1 MWLVQ
6 LLFISLPLFN
16 QSQGFDKAS
25 TNLDTFKI
33 NQIQIIGSHNSYRI
47 KNDTLWNELN
57 RWKHPFTKMMV
68 TKSWNYSH
76 LPLDTQLTKYGLR
89 SLELDVYYDPNGG
102 RYYNQKG
109 NKKIKK
115 SVSSNVEDL
124 KKPGLKVMH
133 VPDYDYKTHHYLFKD
148 ALQTIKKWSDKNP
161 NHEPLFIM
169 VEMKDLQFMK
179 YFFPFK
185 NTKTLPFD
193 EQAVESID
201 KEIEEVFGSN
211 SNQIIIPDSLRKS
224 NATLRES
231 ILKNGWPTLNEC
243 KGKIFFILMGSK
255 KGMKNYLKGHENLSG
270 RKMFVFA
277 DENDLN
283 AAFIKIGNPLKN
295 FSKIQKLVKQGFI
308 VRTRTDAGG
317 REARKENYERSKAA
331 FDSGAQIIST
341 DFYSGRDYYFKK
353 KHNNFKI
360 ALPDKHVYRLNPV
373 SLDSLFISK

>member
-1 MWLVQ
+1 MKAFLFLFLSFLNQ
-6 LLFISLPLFN
+6 PEDSLLYSV
-16 QSQGFDKAS
+16 
-25 TNLDTFKI
+25 NLDTLELNKI
-33 NQIQIIGSHNSYRI
+33 QLLGSHNSYRI

-89 SLELDVYYDPNGG
+89 SIELDIYYDPKGG
-102 RYYNQKG
+102 RFYNQKG

-115 SVSSNVEDL
+115 PISSQEEDL

-148 ALQTIKKWSDKNP
+148 ALQTIKDWSDNNP

-179 YFFPFK
+179 FFFPFK
-185 NTKTLPFD
+185 NTKTLSFD
-193 EQAVESID
+193 DKAVESID
-201 KEIEEVFGSN
+201 QEIEDVFGVN
-211 SNQIIIPDSLRKS
+211 SNNIIIPDSLRKNS
-224 NATLRES
+224 STLKES
-231 ILKNGWPTLNEC
+231 ILKNGWPSLNKC
-243 KGKIFFILMGSK
+243 KGKIFFVLMGSK

-277 DENDLN
+277 DENNQN
-283 AAFIKIGNPLKN
+283 AAFIKIGNPKKK
-295 FSKIQKLVKQGFI
+295 FSKIQSLVKQGFI

-317 REARKENYERSKAA
+317 REARRENYDRSKAA
-331 FDSGAQIIST
+331 FESGAQIIST
-341 DFYSGRDYYFKK
+341 DFYSGNDYYFRK

-360 ALPDKHVYRLNPV
+360 ALPNADVIRLNPIFV
-373 SLDSLFISK
+373 KESNYEKL